1 MSMSNTSETAL
12 IPFNSPQFR
21 EGHLPFVVVSAKTAA
36 AAWHV
41 FPANVQTKV

>member
-12 IPFNSPQFR
+12 IPFYAPQFR
-21 EGHLPFVVVSAKTAA
+21 EGHLPFVIVGAKTAT